1 MDCHEL
7 FVTLFSHDTE
17 SCNFVEFIVINKG
30 QAIVLLDIISQ
41 WCVRKTIK
49 ILVTGMGGDYTRQ
62 IILKKLLRH
71 RVNLKNI

>member
-30 QAIVLLDIISQ
+30 QAIVLLVIISQ

-49 ILVTGMGGDYTRQ
+49 ILVIGMGGG
-62 IILKKLLRH
+62 IIQGK
-71 RVNLKNI
+71 